1 MGAWEL
7 GFLALSTT
15 RPSRLQS
22 QEEALTP
29 VKHAPSFSRPTALSG
44 LGVGGASQGG
54 TLVLS
59 LMLTM
64 ILAL

>member
-29 VKHAPSFSRPTALSG
+29 VKHAPSFSMPTAPLAWEWVVPARVAPWFFLSC
-44 LGVGGASQGG
+44 
-54 TLVLS
+54 
-59 LMLTM
+59 
-64 ILAL
+64 